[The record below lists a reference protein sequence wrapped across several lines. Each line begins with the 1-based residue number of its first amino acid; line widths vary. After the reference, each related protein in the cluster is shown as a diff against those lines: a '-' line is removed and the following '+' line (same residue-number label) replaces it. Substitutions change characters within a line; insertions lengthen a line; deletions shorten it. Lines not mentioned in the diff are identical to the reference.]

1 MGLGAWGRWGKEG
14 EELLP
19 ELAAFGI
26 VLESGAG
33 DVGENPLAFF
43 HDSQFCQLIEIHIRR
58 ARELRGAADG

>member
-1 MGLGAWGRWGKEG
+1 
-14 EELLP
+14 
-19 ELAAFGI
+19 